1 MIEEKTDVRQAY
13 IENAIYEYRE
23 AKAALEKVCNDN
35 ALAAAIVT
43 DIYPAR
49 ISIIQDV
56 KQMNMFDAID
66 ENGEIGS
73 VEMIM
78 GAQTV
83 VSASMKRAIPADVL
97 KKLIRKAEAVFDKYL
112 RAFRA
117 ETIGESEAQ
126 VEAEI
131 SKALQG

>member
-1 MIEEKTDVRQAY
+1 MEEKTDVRQAY

-49 ISIIQDV
+49 ISIIPDV

-78 GAQTV
+78 GARTV
-83 VSASMKRAIPADVL
+83 VSADMKRAIPADVL

-117 ETIGESEAQ
+117 VTGGAAETK
-126 VEAEI
+126 VEEEI
-131 SKALQG
+131 RKALQG

>member
-13 IENAIYEYRE
+13 IEYAIYEYRE
-23 AKAALEKVCNDN
+23 AKAALEKLCNDN

-49 ISIIQDV
+49 ISIIPDV

-78 GAQTV
+78 GAV

-97 KKLIRKAEAVFDKYL
+97 KKLIRKAEVVFDKYL

>member
-1 MIEEKTDVRQAY
+1 MSEEKTDVRQAY
-13 IENAIYEYRE
+13 IDNAIYEYRE
-23 AKAALEKVCNDN
+23 AQAALGKVCKDN

-49 ISIIQDV
+49 ISIIP
-56 KQMNMFDAID
+56 D

-78 GAQTV
+78 GARTV
-83 VSASMKRAIPADVL
+83 VSADMKRAIPADVL
-97 KKLIRKAEAVFDKYL
+97 KKLIRKAEAIFDKYL

-117 ETIGESEAQ
+117 VTGGTAETK

-131 SKALQG
+131 RKALQG

>member
-1 MIEEKTDVRQAY
+1 MSEEKTDVRQAY
-13 IENAIYEYRE
+13 IDNAIYEYRE
-23 AKAALEKVCNDN
+23 AQAALGKVCKDN

-49 ISIIQDV
+49 ISIIPDGQ
-56 KQMNMFDAID
+56 QMNLFDAID

-78 GAQTV
+78 GARTV
-83 VSASMKRAIPADVL
+83 VSADMKRAIPADVL
-97 KKLIRKAEAVFDKYL
+97 KKLIRKAEAVLDKYL

-117 ETIGESEAQ
+117 VTGGTAETK

-131 SKALQG
+131 RKALQG

>member
-49 ISIIQDV
+49 ISIIPDV

-78 GAQTV
+78 GAQTI

-97 KKLIRKAEAVFDKYL
+97 K
-112 RAFRA
+112 
-117 ETIGESEAQ
+117 S
-126 VEAEI
+126 
-131 SKALQG
+131 